1 MITSLLCGGQSL
13 RPPENTIITVE
24 MVIVELLVHLVE
36 EVEIRV
42 GGCFTPD
49 KIQNEYYKNRRL
61 KKALH

>member
-1 MITSLLCGGQSL
+1 
-13 RPPENTIITVE
+13 

-36 EVEIRV
+36 EVEIRG